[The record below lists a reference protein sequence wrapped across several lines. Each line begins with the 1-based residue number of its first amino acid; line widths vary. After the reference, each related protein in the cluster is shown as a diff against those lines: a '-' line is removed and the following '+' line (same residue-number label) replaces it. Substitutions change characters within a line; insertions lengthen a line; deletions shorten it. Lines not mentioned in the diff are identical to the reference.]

1 MALFLRI
8 CLLLVLGVA
17 GISCQ
22 IVNISQKCNMI
33 GPLTNYYHKD
43 SDLSGMIE
51 LNGSRFVKPW
61 CFWHFQTG
69 ENIML
74 TFYLRD
80 LKLPS
85 NSSLVIASQTSSKYV
100 VYNSLSNGISEPVE
114 SLFTNKF
121 YVKFY
126 NNNTHKY
133 YSPKF
138 KLHFGPYFGDTCSHA
153 TTFQYS
159 SGRINKGYGSNFP
172 YCGWTIKVQPSYGIT
187 VKFNK
192 TSMIGFPSNTF
203 VKFGVTIP
211 IDLKKYVN
219 YFGSGDSMPYNL
231 STISNVVWIAITKSN
246 GMPPL
251 RNTTLAFS
259 WFSKPK
265 TNMTSYPSY
274 MDHHANFDHPTT
286 VANWG
291 TVMSTT
297 TPKNN
302 NHSTTYFSWTV
313 SFGLCFASFFL
324 VITVVSW
331 YIRQRRLQALQQ
343 SSISSRRFS
352 RDPVSMSRPP
362 STVNEV
368 TVPPSYEDCVQAR
381 GGASKDQ
388 ITGDEALPDIQTN
401 YGSLRPHEWRFTGF
415 IYNSIR
421 QSQSFSY
428 RYILCQYEFVYSDQ
442 ETGYGHLSKEEQSTS
457 MYGKLLQ
464 IEMSVLGHNYPYVAG
479 SSYNSIDAAY

>member
-1 MALFLRI
+1 MELFLRI

-51 LNGSRFVKPW
+51 LDGSRFVKPW
-61 CFWHFQTG
+61 CFWYFQTG

-100 VYNSLSNGISEPVE
+100 VYNSLS
-114 SLFTNKF
+114 
-121 YVKFY
+121 
-126 NNNTHKY
+126 
-133 YSPKF
+133 
-138 KLHFGPYFGDTCSHA
+138 DTCSHA
-153 TTFQYS
+153 TIFQYS

-192 TSMIGFPSNTF
+192 SSMVGFPSNTF

-388 ITGDEALPDIQTN
+388 ITGDEALPDYTN
-401 YGSLRPHEWRFTGF
+401 VSNNNESTEPPSPTTTNEG
-415 IYNSIR
+415 NSNE
-421 QSQSFSY
+421 
-428 RYILCQYEFVYSDQ
+428 LV
-442 ETGYGHLSKEEQSTS
+442 
-457 MYGKLLQ
+457 
-464 IEMSVLGHNYPYVAG
+464 
-479 SSYNSIDAAY
+479 